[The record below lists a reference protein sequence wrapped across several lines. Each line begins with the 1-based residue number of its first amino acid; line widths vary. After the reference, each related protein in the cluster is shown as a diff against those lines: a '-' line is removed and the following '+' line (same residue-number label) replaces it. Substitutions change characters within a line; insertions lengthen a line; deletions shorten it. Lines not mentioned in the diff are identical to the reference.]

1 MLITG
6 ASSGIGEATARCA
19 AAAGWRLVLAARSLE
34 RLEALAADL
43 GGPDRAMAARCDVTE
58 WDEQRALVDA
68 ALERF
73 GRIDAAFANAG
84 FGARRGFL
92 TESTEHWRTMVL
104 TNVYG
109 AALTVR
115 ACLPSLRES
124 RGHLLLTGSVAG
136 RQVAP
141 GSLYSCT
148 KWAITAMAEA
158 ARKELH
164 GSGVRV
170 TLVAPGT
177 VDTPFYDN
185 PVRDALSPDDVAR
198 AVMYA
203 VGQPPHVNVNEILMR
218 PISQEF

>member
-73 GRIDAAFANAG
+73 GRIDTAFANAG
-84 FGARRGFL
+84 FGSRRGFL